1 MQKNMGNDFYDFYDT
16 LIFALLREKIFD
28 KSRKIVKYAKKIV
41 KNAWRF
47 AHVSLYQN
55 SEGDRAR
62 PESARKGTKRLERHD
77 KSIDH

>member
-1 MQKNMGNDFYDFYDT
+1 MGNDFYDFYDT
-16 LIFALLREKIFD
+16 LIFRPSAQKNFD
-28 KSRKIVKYAKKIV
+28 KSRKIVKYAEKIV

-47 AHVSLYQN
+47 AHAHVSLYQN

-62 PESARKGTKRLERHD
+62 PEIARKGTKRLERHD